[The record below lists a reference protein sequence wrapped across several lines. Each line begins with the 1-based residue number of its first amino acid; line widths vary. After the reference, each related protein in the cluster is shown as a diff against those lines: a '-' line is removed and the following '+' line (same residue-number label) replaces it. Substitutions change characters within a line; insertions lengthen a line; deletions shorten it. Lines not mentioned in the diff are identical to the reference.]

1 MENNKYSEAA
11 ALARLAKPVP
21 DMGRAVYQVTSGPA
35 EHKQAYYC
43 FCPWSPDGRLLLL
56 ARYNRKDPEAEI
68 CVMDVSNGKVSVA
81 GHSLKWDAHT
91 VAFQQWQ
98 GPLNR
103 IFYVSGDANG
113 PVLVT
118 VNPDGSSEKILP
130 ADEFSPEIFCSPDG
144 RWAYAG
150 TSLKLLFPDNAI
162 APRHDKG
169 LLRINLETGERKM
182 LLSIEQATALIPRA
196 DKAAS
201 CHLYAKRIV
210 AHPRRPKVFCNI
222 TNTFWDRDGKEPK
235 IRCLM
240 TVGSDGEHPAYLG
253 GIVHHPNWHP
263 LEDRIVANLTDF
275 NGVMRFGLY
284 RGDGSGLVEYVP
296 RAEGSGRPSYSP
308 DGRWLC
314 TDAAGPRGNRMILCD
329 PATGREIVIMEY
341 EPGGGGGYASFK
353 AIDSRARGETVMD
366 ALRRVEEGAVKV
378 WQTQCHPA
386 WSRDGSA
393 ILFNADLGHGS
404 QVFMVDVKRALDGI

>member
-1 MENNKYSEAA
+1 MSNNTHSAA
-11 ALARLAKPVP
+11 DALARLAKPVP
-21 DMGRAVYQVTSGPA
+21 EMGKAVYQVTSGPD
-35 EHKQAYYC
+35 EHKHAYYC

-68 CVMDVSNGKVSVA
+68 CVMDTQTGKISVA
-81 GHSLKWDAHT
+81 GHSRDWNAHT

-98 GPLNR
+98 DALNR
-103 IFYVSGDANG
+103 IFYVSSDDSGLA
-113 PVLVT
+113 LVT
-118 VNPDGSSEKILP
+118 VNPDGSSPKILP
-130 ADEFSPEIFCSPDG
+130 ADEFSSEIFCSPDG

-150 TSLKLLFPDNAI
+150 TSLKLLFPGDAV

-169 LLRINLETGERKM
+169 LLRINLETGERKT
-182 LLSIEQATALIPRA
+182 LLSIEQAAELIPRA
-196 DKAAS
+196 EQAAS
-201 CHLYAKRIV
+201 WHLYAKRIV
-210 AHPRRPKVFCNI
+210 AHPRRPRLFCNI
-222 TNTFWDRDGKEPK
+222 TNTFWDRDGNEPK

-240 TVGSDGEHPAYLG
+240 TVGTDGSNPVYVG

-263 LEDRIVANLTDF
+263 CEDRIVANLTDF

-284 RGDGSGLVEYVP
+284 RGDGRGLVEYVP
-296 RAEGSGRPSYSP
+296 AARGSGHPSYSP

-329 PATGREIVIMEY
+329 PATGREILLMECDTAG
-341 EPGGGGGYASFK
+341 ESGYASFK
-353 AIDSRARGETVMD
+353 SIDRRAKGETVMD

-393 ILFNADLGHGS
+393 ILFNMDRGQGS
-404 QVFMVDVKRALDGI
+404 QLFMVDVKRALEGT

>member
-1 MENNKYSEAA
+1 MRSSSLSEAET
-11 ALARLAKPVP
+11 LMRFSKPVP
-21 DMGRAVYQVTSGPA
+21 EMGRAVYKVTAGPK
-35 EHKQAYYC
+35 EHKHAYYC

-56 ARYNRKDPEAEI
+56 ARYDRVDPEAEI
-68 CVMDVSNGKVSVA
+68 CVMDTQTGRISVA
-81 GHSLKWDAHT
+81 GHSRDWNAHS

-103 IFYVSGDANG
+103 IFYVSCDDSGL
-113 PVLVT
+113 VLAT

-130 ADEFSPEIFCSPDG
+130 ADEFSPEIICSPDG

-150 TSLKLLFPDNAI
+150 TSLKLLFPNDSV

-169 LLRINLETGERKM
+169 LLGLNLETGERKM
-182 LLSIEQATALIPRA
+182 LLSMEQAAALIPNA
-196 DKAAS
+196 GEAAS
-201 CHLYAKRIV
+201 WHLYAKRIV
-210 AHPRRPKVFCNI
+210 AHPRLPKLFCNI
-222 TNTFWDRDGKEPK
+222 TNTFWDRDGREPR
-235 IRCLM
+235 IRCLIV
-240 TVGSDGEHPAYLG
+240 TGTDGSGPVYVG

-263 LEDRIVANLTDF
+263 REDRIVANLTDF

-296 RAEGSGRPSYSP
+296 SARGSGHPSYSP

-314 TDAAGPRGNRMILCD
+314 TDASGPRGNRMILCD
-329 PATGREIVIMEY
+329 PVTGREIVIMEY
-341 EPGGGGGYASFK
+341 ESGGEGGYASFK
-353 AIDSRARGETVMD
+353 AIDSRAGGETVMD
-366 ALRRVEEGAVKV
+366 ALRKVEEGAVKV

-393 ILFNADLGHGS
+393 ILFNADRGQGS
-404 QVFMVDVKRALDGI
+404 QVFMVDVKRALEIM